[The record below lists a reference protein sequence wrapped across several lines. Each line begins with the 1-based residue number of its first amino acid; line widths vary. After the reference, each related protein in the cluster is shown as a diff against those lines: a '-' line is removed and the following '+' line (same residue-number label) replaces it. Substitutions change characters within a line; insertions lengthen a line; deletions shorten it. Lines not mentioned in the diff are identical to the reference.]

1 MIQPRSLVKPRAL
14 ARGDLIAI
22 AAPANAMSSSKIR
35 NATRWLERHGYRVR
49 VSPEVERA
57 RWFTTAD
64 DQVRAANL
72 MKLAEDPEVSAIL
85 CAKGGYGTVRLLRFL
100 DPAPFRE
107 RAPWVMGYSDVTQLL
122 IWLLA
127 KADLVTMHGPMAR
140 SLEPAMHPEK
150 EASILQ
156 AFGRAEAWGR
166 IGDGYCRA
174 LVEGRAR
181 GPLVGGNVSM
191 LAQTLATDY
200 EVPAKGAVLFLE
212 DAFGD
217 EEDIEHAVFHLK
229 TAGVLDEAA
238 GFVLGEL
245 SDKEDDAEELEQVFL
260 DLVGRDRPVIV
271 GMPAGHVDPNLVLPI
286 GVEVEI
292 DTSVHPT
299 LNVVEAPLRP
309 APARPVPEQ
318 AASTNGDAMHAGEP
332 AEPPVTATHVPSQGA
347 PAK

>member
-14 ARGDLIAI
+14 TEGDLVAI

-35 NATRWLERHGYRVR
+35 NATRWLEGHGFRVR

-107 RAPWVMGYSDVTQLL
+107 RAPLVMGYSDVTQLL
-122 IWLLA
+122 IWLLS
-127 KADLVTMHGPMAR
+127 KASLVTMHGPMAR
-140 SLEPAMHPEK
+140 SLEPGMHPEK
-150 EASILQ
+150 EASILR
-156 AFGRAEAWGR
+156 AFTRAEGWGHT
-166 IGDGYCRA
+166 GDGYCRT

-200 EVPAKGAVLFLE
+200 QVPARGAVLFLE

-229 TAGVLDEAA
+229 TAGILDQAA

-260 DLVGRDRPVIV
+260 DLVGRERPVIV

-292 DTSVHPT
+292 DTSMHPT
-299 LNVVEAPLRP
+299 LNIVEAPLRP
-309 APARPVPEQ
+309 APARAPV
-318 AASTNGDAMHAGEP
+318 NGGAPDANGGPGEP
-332 AEPPVTATHVPSQGA
+332 RERSDEAAHGA
-347 PAK
+347 SRSG